1 MTSKER
7 LDDFIDDVL
16 NSGDDEVDIK
26 ECHSYKSLV
35 RDLEVLEVLKE
46 YFYKDEDKALDNYS
60 MCIFKGPYNEE
71 IFEKIKKWLE
81 ERIR

>member
-1 MTSKER
+1 MMTSKER

-35 RDLEVLEVLKE
+35 RDLEVLEVLKKKLIVTGDSIGRYLIADNVNISSRDMNKIE
-46 YFYKDEDKALDNYS
+46 EWLDEH
-60 MCIFKGPYNEE
+60 I
-71 IFEKIKKWLE
+71 
-81 ERIR
+81 

>member
-35 RDLEVLEVLKE
+35 RDLEVLEVLKKKLIVTGDSIGRYLIADNVNISSRDMNKIE
-46 YFYKDEDKALDNYS
+46 EWLDEH
-60 MCIFKGPYNEE
+60 I
-71 IFEKIKKWLE
+71 
-81 ERIR
+81 